1 MGIVS
6 GSLAYN
12 EVEDIL
18 RDADAAMY
26 RAKEKGRARHEFY
39 AVDATAVS
47 PLGIQSAVRSV
58 AEAA

>member
-1 MGIVS
+1 
-6 GSLAYN
+6 
-12 EVEDIL
+12 
-18 RDADAAMY
+18 MY

-47 PLGIQSAVRSV
+47 PLVIQSAVRSV